1 MQTRLDNN
9 VDKQSREKLSLIL
22 ADKRKK
28 MIEANSSGLA
38 LSKGDKDTVLF
49 GIEREEDGYRVA
61 VYYVLDNVIVD
72 KKVGASQL
80 KHHSIAIMEQ
90 FISNYVIDF
99 YERPKEFFET
109 VVIN

>member
-1 MQTRLDNN
+1 MQRRKVNN
-9 VDKQSREKLSLIL
+9 VDKQARAKLATIISNRR
-22 ADKRKK
+22 AK
-28 MIEANSSGLA
+28 MMQESSTGLA
-38 LSKGDKDTVLF
+38 LSKGGKDTVLF

-61 VYYVLDNVIVD
+61 VYYILDNVIVD

-90 FISNYVIDF
+90 FISNYVIDY
-99 YERPKEFFET
+99 YENPKGFFET

>member
-1 MQTRLDNN
+1 M
-9 VDKQSREKLSLIL
+9 DKQSREKLAAIL
-22 ADKRKK
+22 AEKRKK
-28 MIEANSSGLA
+28 MTDENSTGLA
-38 LSKGDKDTVLF
+38 LSKGDKDTILF

-90 FISNYVIDF
+90 FISNFVIDY
-99 YERPKEFFET
+99 YENPKGFFDS